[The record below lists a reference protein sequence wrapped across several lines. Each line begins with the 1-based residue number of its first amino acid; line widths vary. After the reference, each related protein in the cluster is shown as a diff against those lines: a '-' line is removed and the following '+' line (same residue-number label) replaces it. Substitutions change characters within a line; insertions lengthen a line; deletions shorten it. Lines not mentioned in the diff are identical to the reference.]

1 MNISTTHVSMT
12 LENMIS
18 FLKTLS
24 IEVDSNFTQLKL
36 LPRYAALGKMSALE
50 PSSSSSV
57 SVQNATSSIS
67 AANTT
72 DAPVASMPASRPHEE
87 PSTVLP
93 SSSSSSSNHL
103 KTAQTDYDERGPL
116 MKSPIDGFVPTRRV
130 RQPIGGCVRT
140 HLLGACS
147 LSYALTTV
155 ALRTFKRSLAET
167 MTRLNRLSRP

>member
-1 MNISTTHVSMT
+1 MTRSSSSVFVSTPMSDDPKHWKAELGLMNISTTHVSMT

-50 PSSSSSV
+50 PSSSLSSSV
-57 SVQNATSSIS
+57 SVQDATSSIS
-67 AANTT
+67 AANTS
-72 DAPVASMPASRPHEE
+72 DAPVASIPASRPHEE
-87 PSTVLP
+87 PVTALP
-93 SSSSSSSNHL
+93 SLSSSSSNHL

-130 RQPIGGCVRT
+130 RQPIGGCVR
-140 HLLGACS
+140 HICKACS
-147 LSYALTTV
+147 
-155 ALRTFKRSLAET
+155 R
-167 MTRLNRLSRP
+167 N